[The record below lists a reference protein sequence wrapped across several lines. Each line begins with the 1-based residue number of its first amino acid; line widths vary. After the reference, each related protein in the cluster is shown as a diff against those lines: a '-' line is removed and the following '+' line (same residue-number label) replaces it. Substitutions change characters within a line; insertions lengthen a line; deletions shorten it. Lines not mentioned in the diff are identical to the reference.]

1 MESCVASRPSR
12 RGDNVKGQL
21 ALRLR
26 SEQGMSL
33 RAIAQEL
40 GMTTGGV
47 SNAMRRAGAT
57 FRNYHRS
64 EAVTDKAERPTDLD
78 SRRVDRDPCLRCAVP
93 ADRHHEHGCRSYRR
107 P

>member
-1 MESCVASRPSR
+1 M
-12 RGDNVKGQL
+12 RGENVKGHE

-33 RAIAQEL
+33 TAIAREL
-40 GMTTGGV
+40 GMSTGGV
-47 SNAMRRAGAT
+47 SNAMRRAGGT
-57 FRNYHRS
+57 FRNYHRT
-64 EAVTDKAERPTDLD
+64 EAVTDKAERPADID

-93 ADRHHEHGCRSYRR
+93 ADRHAEHGCRSYRR